1 MRYDDDER
9 GQASSEN
16 GNNEESV
23 RGESR
28 TKTMMGMRRKK
39 KGYNERRNPAFLCLS
54 EASTMCQSSDS
65 AQAQTQTP
73 LRLVSD
79 KAAVGK

>member
-23 RGESR
+23 RGESW

-39 KGYNERRNPAFLCLS
+39 KE
-54 EASTMCQSSDS
+54 
-65 AQAQTQTP
+65 
-73 LRLVSD
+73 
-79 KAAVGK
+79 KKI